1 MTYQKGLRR
10 MRVEGWLGAIRTR
23 YNDLYIV
30 HPVHSV
36 LVDVMYVYLLHKRPM
51 YYISYTLLYIIYY
64 TILYTILV
72 LDAHPLPVRGQSR
85 IRHRPD
91 TSGGQRRVPILPLSG
106 GITV

>member
-1 MTYQKGLRR
+1 MPA
-10 MRVEGWLGAIRTR
+10 EGCLGAIRTR

-36 LVDVMYVYLLHKRPM
+36 LVDVMCICDICRVMYVYLLHKRPM
-51 YYISYTLLYIIYY
+51 YYISYTLLSIIYY

-72 LDAHPLPVRGQSR
+72 LDAHTLPVRGQSR

-91 TSGGQRRVPILPLSG
+91 ASGGQRRVPVLPLSG
-106 GITV
+106 GFAV